1 MMFPPLETVKYNWTY
16 TKDDI
21 WPWKMRLGTVL
32 NVTHFTSK
40 DTPRPNLRKQLAYMR
55 RAQPILQINSMSS
68 LTQD

>member
-1 MMFPPLETVKYNWTY
+1 
-16 TKDDI
+16 
-21 WPWKMRLGTVL
+21 MRLGTVL